1 MKPLTIDQMPESL
14 ASLHDKADRIIE
26 MLTMLTNGKPG
37 GDSHVPVGL
46 SEACRILGKSR
57 STIYEMTSKRTIP
70 FHKRGNKLY
79 FFKDELFEWIR
90 DGGRSALPSDQD
102 MEEEL
107 SHGIRHKPMSS
118 FDRTNC
124 YPS

>member
-14 ASLHDKADRIIE
+14 ALLHDKADRIIE
-26 MLTMLTNGKPG
+26 MLTMLTNG
-37 GDSHVPVGL
+37 
-46 SEACRILGKSR
+46 
-57 STIYEMTSKRTIP
+57 
-70 FHKRGNKLY
+70 Y

-118 FDRTNC
+118 FDRTSC